1 MEPIST
7 ALRQLRDERGMTD
20 TDVWAAAGISSAALS
35 RYMHGTR
42 GLLLDNRG
50 ARTVRRLAQVF
61 EIDPEYFVEYRI
73 WRLYRLARVDPRAAL
88 AAYEVAMESARLR
101 GSLVLIERLE
111 ADLDEEA

>member
-1 MEPIST
+1 
-7 ALRQLRDERGMTD
+7 
-20 TDVWAAAGISSAALS
+20 
-35 RYMHGTR
+35 
-42 GLLLDNRG
+42 
-50 ARTVRRLAQVF
+50 VRRLAQVF